1 MPAPINPFKKAILE
15 GQTIFGC
22 WNSLGTPMVSE
33 LLGTAGFDWVL
44 IDGEHAPYDIATIR
58 NQLIA
63 LENSDSAAVVRVP
76 IGETWIIKQV
86 LDCGV
91 QTILVPIVESAA
103 QAKQLVGAC
112 RYPPVGERGVGYSLA
127 RASCYGEITDYGTSA
142 DDQICLLVQ
151 VENRAGMEALDDI
164 LAVEGVDGV
173 FIGPADLSA
182 DYGHMGDIMHP
193 EVQEMIMGAL
203 GRIKAAGKAPGILST
218 REDMTEASLEAGAQ
232 FLAVGLD
239 IGMLAQAAR
248 ATAKRWK
255 SSGA

>member
-112 RYPPVGERGVGYSLA
+112 RYPPVGERGVGYSL
-127 RASCYGEITDYGTSA
+127 
-142 DDQICLLVQ
+142 
-151 VENRAGMEALDDI
+151 
-164 LAVEGVDGV
+164 
-173 FIGPADLSA
+173 
-182 DYGHMGDIMHP
+182 
-193 EVQEMIMGAL
+193 
-203 GRIKAAGKAPGILST
+203 
-218 REDMTEASLEAGAQ
+218 
-232 FLAVGLD
+232 
-239 IGMLAQAAR
+239 
-248 ATAKRWK
+248 
-255 SSGA
+255 